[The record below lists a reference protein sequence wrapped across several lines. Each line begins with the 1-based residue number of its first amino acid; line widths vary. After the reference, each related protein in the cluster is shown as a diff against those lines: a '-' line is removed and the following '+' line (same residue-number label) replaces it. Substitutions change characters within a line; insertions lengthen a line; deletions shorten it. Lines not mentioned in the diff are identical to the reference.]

1 MDEQRAQVWPVR
13 IGVWI
18 AVVAVLA
25 FGSPAGAQ
33 QDPPGD
39 ESDPWAQLR
48 LLAGTWEG
56 AIDGKLGK
64 GKGLR
69 RYEFIVGGKYL
80 MSRHSSVRMPQEKSP
95 GGDQHENL
103 GVFSFDR
110 ERKTL
115 VYRQFMI
122 EDVVVRYTCDAM
134 ANKLVCTSEAVESG
148 PGMRARLTLEISNR
162 YRFVEAYEIGWPGKE
177 LELYFTNTWTRT
189 PTVSE

>member
-1 MDEQRAQVWPVR
+1 MCEQRVQVWSVK
-13 IGVWI
+13 IGLWL

-25 FGSPAGAQ
+25 AGSPAGAQ
-33 QDPPGD
+33 QDPPDG
-39 ESDPWAQLR
+39 ETDPWAPLR
-48 LLAGTWEG
+48 LLVGSWEG
-56 AIDGKLGK
+56 AIDGKLGT

-69 RYEFIVGGKYL
+69 RYDFIVGGKYL
-80 MSRHSSVRMPQEKSP
+80 MSRHTSVRMPQEKSP

-122 EDVVVRYTCDAM
+122 EDVVIRYACDAVSK
-134 ANKLVCTSEAVESG
+134 KLVCTSEAVESG
-148 PGMRARLTLEISNR
+148 PGIRARLTLEIPDR
-162 YRFVEAYEIGWPGKE
+162 YRFVETYEIGWPGKE

-189 PTVSE
+189 PTLGE